1 MAMESITLKQLRG
14 LLAVAQAQNFR
25 KAAEN
30 LGLTQPSLS
39 AQIQTLEATLGATLV
54 ERSRQGALL
63 TPIGREVAQRARR
76 ILDETTA
83 LTDLVTTSRKGLSMS
98 IRLGVMPTVGA
109 YLLPTVVDR
118 LHGDHPDLRL
128 YIRESAP
135 RRLVQ
140 ELVDGVHDV
149 IITHLPVP
157 DADLEVKEVYREPFL
172 LTLAKDHPLAAQA
185 EIRTD
190 DLRGLEIL
198 SLDPSYHLHDPLM
211 GVFETFGARVSPS
224 YEGTSLDAL
233 RLMTGM
239 NMGVTFLPAL
249 YVRSEIH
256 QGSEVVARKLS
267 NRSLSRSMG
276 LAWRGSARGNS
287 AFEAL
292 RKVVQDSFEVLGQQV
307 MRGL

>member
-1 MAMESITLKQLRG
+1 MPADSITLRQLRG
-14 LLAVAQAQNFR
+14 LLAVAEARNFR
-25 KAAEN
+25 KAADN
-30 LGLTQPSLS
+30 LGITQPSLS
-39 AQIQTLEATLGATLV
+39 AQIQTLETTLGVTLV
-54 ERSRQGALL
+54 ERNRSGALL
-63 TPIGREVAQRARR
+63 TPLGRDIAARARR

-83 LTDLVTTSRKGLSMS
+83 LADLATSTHDNLTTSL
-98 IRLGVMPTVGA
+98 RLGVMPTVGA
-109 YLLPTVVDR
+109 YLLPTAVGK
-118 LHGDHPDLRL
+118 LHRAYPDLRL

-140 ELVDGVHDV
+140 ELAEGVHDV
-149 IITHLPVP
+149 IITHLPIP
-157 DADLEVKEVYREPFL
+157 DAELEVREVYREPFL
-172 LTLAKDHPLAAQA
+172 LTLAKDHALCSKG

-190 DLRGLEIL
+190 DLEGLEIL

-211 GVFETFGARVSPS
+211 GVFETFGARVSPR

-256 QGSEVVARKLS
+256 AGSEVVARKLTG
-267 NRSLSRSMG
+267 RTLSRTMG
-276 LAWRGSARGNS
+276 LAWRKSARGNS

-292 RKVVQDSFEVLGQQV
+292 RRVVEESFEELGAEV
-307 MRGL
+307 MSGL